1 MEHAES
7 AAAHKTVRVY
17 IAQLALELEGADAA
31 LRHDAIIDAE
41 QHLSAAILAGATAD
55 VAITEYGT
63 PAEIARAYMDA
74 DSTHRSWR
82 SAPTATEHHTVATP
96 TRRHLHEIPVFGA
109 WFDRRAWGAIAYFGA
124 VGFILSIGYFIWSVT
139 IGSLVIGLAPI
150 VIGIPLLVLL
160 LGSARAL
167 CLFEG
172 KVVQLFLGVRM
183 PQRTQPIQ
191 GADHVGFWQRIWCW
205 LRDVRSW
212 LSLGYLLGNFPVS
225 LVLFVI
231 IAVLTASSAVLMS
244 LPFMHFAGAPI
255 AQVDLDS
262 GVNIQ
267 AFGETMPD
275 ENGEVRLPL
284 IVSIGLGVV
293 GFLMFTGTL
302 WTARG
307 FGWMYGH
314 VVQAIQVARPQAV
327 NPPRI
332 Q

>member
-1 MEHAES
+1 
-7 AAAHKTVRVY
+7 
-17 IAQLALELEGADAA
+17 
-31 LRHDAIIDAE
+31 
-41 QHLSAAILAGATAD
+41 
-55 VAITEYGT
+55 
-63 PAEIARAYMDA
+63 
-74 DSTHRSWR
+74 
-82 SAPTATEHHTVATP
+82 
-96 TRRHLHEIPVFGA
+96 LHEIPVIGA
-109 WFDRRAWGAIAYFGA
+109 WFDRRAWGAIAYFGT

-150 VIGIPLLVLL
+150 LIGIPLLVLL

-172 KVVQLFLGVRM
+172 KVVQFFLGVRM

-231 IAVLTASSAVLMS
+231 IAVLTASSVVLMS
-244 LPFMHFAGAPI
+244 LPFMHFADAPI
-255 AQVDLDS
+255 AHVDLDS

-275 ENGEVRLPL
+275 EQGEVRLPL
-284 IVSIGLGVV
+284 IVSIGLGVI
-293 GFLMFTGTL
+293 GFLLFTGTL
-302 WTARG
+302 WIARG

-314 VVQAIQVARPQAV
+314 VVQAIQVARPQIV